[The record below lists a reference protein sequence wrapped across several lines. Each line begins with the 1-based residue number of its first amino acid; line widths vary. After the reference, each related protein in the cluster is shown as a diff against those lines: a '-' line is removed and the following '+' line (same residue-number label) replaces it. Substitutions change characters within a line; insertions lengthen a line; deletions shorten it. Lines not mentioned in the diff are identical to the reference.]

1 MRIVVGSMKLQML
14 TPSQVAGGAP
24 DALPRTQVTDHF
36 GRNNPLPI
44 IGARGAQREFT
55 RLRLIDAAIE
65 IMVLAEKATAWPA
78 YGMHFWI
85 ALNRGFLLAMAAV
98 SDVTLGPGHPFFAT
112 LRDGP
117 RHKELLRKIALP
129 E

>member
-1 MRIVVGSMKLQML
+1 MKPQML

-24 DALPRTQVTDHF
+24 KALTRTQVTDHF

-44 IGARGAQREFT
+44 IGARDAQREFT
-55 RLRLIDAAIE
+55 RLRLIDSAIE
-65 IMVLAEKATAWPA
+65 IMMLAEKATAWPA
-78 YGMHFWI
+78 YVMHFWI
-85 ALNRGFLLAMAAV
+85 GLNREFLLATAAV
-98 SDVTLGPGHPFFAT
+98 SDATLGSGHPFFAT